1 MRQNEE
7 RIRYLQEKLGKKE
20 IEESEW
26 IRQKEE
32 LADIKQQIKELDSSI
47 LLLTHQIE
55 TMTKDLA
62 KKEELE
68 QKWETESHK
77 KDMIKEL
84 EQLFKGNAFIEYV
97 AQSKLSYIAREA
109 SVILSKIS
117 GGSYALEINDSAELS
132 SGIIKWRSCPP
143 FRYLVRRRTI
153 YYLPLPGTGALL
165 FHPA

>member
-1 MRQNEE
+1 MN
-7 RIRYLQEKLGKKE
+7 
-20 IEESEW
+20 
-26 IRQKEE
+26 
-32 LADIKQQIKELDSSI
+32 
-47 LLLTHQIE
+47 QIE
-55 TMTKDLA
+55 TITKDLA

-117 GGSYALEINDSAELS
+117 GGS
-132 SGIIKWRSCPP
+132 
-143 FRYLVRRRTI
+143 
-153 YYLPLPGTGALL
+153 
-165 FHPA
+165 

>member
-1 MRQNEE
+1 
-7 RIRYLQEKLGKKE
+7 
-20 IEESEW
+20 
-26 IRQKEE
+26 
-32 LADIKQQIKELDSSI
+32 
-47 LLLTHQIE
+47 
-55 TMTKDLA
+55 MTKDLA

-117 GGSYALEINDSAELS
+117 GGSYALEINDSAEF
-132 SGIIKWRSCPP
+132 IIRDNKNGGAVRPSD
-143 FRYLVRRRTI
+143 LVRRRTI